1 MTAYLALSQ
10 ETGENIGYEGGKS
23 RNKLAI
29 VESSLRNI
37 SDVAECVFVSSH
49 KIISRLFS

>member
-1 MTAYLALSQ
+1 MTVHLALSQ

-23 RNKLAI
+23 INKLAI

-49 KIISRLFS
+49 KIMSLLFS